1 MIDSVAA
8 GLFIVL
14 LLASMFRK
22 GKRPTWAKLTVLIAA
37 AVYVG
42 VAIAATVSALDYGDR
57 ISHWVFRLGYSP
69 AIVV

>member
-22 GKRPTWAKLTVLIAA
+22 GKRP
-37 AVYVG
+37 
-42 VAIAATVSALDYGDR
+42 
-57 ISHWVFRLGYSP
+57 
-69 AIVV
+69 